1 MICRTRHN
9 MRSKRRSAL
18 LVLAGLLLAAG
29 AGGWWLFGDLPSVDG
44 AAARGPF
51 QSSRILDRNGRLLY
65 DLVDPHAGQRTVLP
79 LTAMPQALRD
89 ATISTEDQAFYS
101 HPGLDGWGLARALW
115 LDLRGEG
122 TGGGST
128 LTQQVARTLLLSP
141 GEAGERTLRR
151 KAREVVLAYQL
162 EGHYRK
168 DEILALYLNTV
179 YYGNM
184 AYGVEAAAQAYFGKP
199 ARDLDLAEC
208 ALLAGLPQ
216 APSSYNPLVNP
227 DAAAT
232 RTRAVLD
239 GMVKHGYLTEAQ
251 ANTAAGEP
259 LHFAKGRFPI
269 LAPHFSVWV
278 RDSLEAR
285 FGADRVYKGGLTV
298 ETTLDA
304 AMQAAAEGILR
315 RRLADLADKHI
326 TNGAVVVLDAAT
338 GEVRTM
344 VGSADYFDAAID
356 GEVNLALA
364 PRQPGSSIK
373 PLTYAAA
380 LAGDYTAATVLPDV
394 PVSYP
399 DGNGQTYV
407 PANYD
412 HQFHGPQ
419 RLRAALANSYNVPA
433 VYTLNHIGVFGLV
446 QVGRA
451 AGLTT
456 WDDSRR
462 FGLALTLGGGEVRL
476 LDLTGAYTAF
486 ANGGRALHPLAI
498 RRVTDSTGTVL
509 YDATTDAAVTTPS
522 APLFGPHS
530 ADVAW
535 LIGSI
540 LSDNDARLPEFG
552 ANSPLHLSRWAAV
565 KTGTTGDWRDNWTV
579 GYTPDYVT
587 GVWVGNSDNSPMQNS
602 TGVTGAAPIWHEV
615 MEMIHGSRPER
626 LPPRPPGIESV
637 EICAP
642 SGLLPSPACHERARE
657 WFIAGTAPTVTDSWL
672 QDVAVDNTSG
682 LLACP
687 GAPPASYTL
696 RNFLLLPAEYAL
708 WVATAALPTPPTAFA
723 GACSGSVAGPPGAPG
738 VDLALSVPTANAVA
752 GGVIPIQGRAGGP
765 GLTGWTLAWGEGA
778 EPRTWQPLA
787 QGSSATDGSQ
797 PLAHWDTAGRG
808 GVHTLRLTARLRDG
822 GTLEVRNRVNLD
834 NIAPTAWIT
843 YPAAGSDLRGLAAGE
858 QFPLQAEALDN
869 SGVAAVL
876 FRLDGQVLGRRDS
889 PPWTLMVPAAT
900 LPPGPHRLTVQ
911 AVDLAGNT
919 SPAAEIMV
927 SR

>member
-1 MICRTRHN
+1 MRRRTRHN
-9 MRSKRRSAL
+9 MRLTRRR
-18 LVLAGLLLAAG
+18 LVGLILAGLLLAAG
-29 AGGWWLFGDLPSVDG
+29 AGGWWLFGDLPNVD
-44 AAARGPF
+44 AATVRGPF
-51 QSSRILDRNGRLLY
+51 QSSRILDRTGRLLY

-79 LTAMPQALRD
+79 LAAMPQALRD
-89 ATISTEDQAFYS
+89 ATISTEDNAFYS

-115 LDLRGEG
+115 LDLRGAG

-128 LTQQVARTLLLSP
+128 LTQQVARALLLSP
-141 GEAGERTLRR
+141 GEAGERSLRR
-151 KAREVVLAYQL
+151 KAREAVLAYQL
-162 EGHYRK
+162 ESRYRK

-199 ARDLDLAEC
+199 ARDLDPAEC

-239 GMVKHGYLTEAQ
+239 GMVRHGYLTEAQ

-269 LAPHFSVWV
+269 LAPHFSIWV
-278 RDSLEAR
+278 RDQLETR

-304 AMQAAAEGILR
+304 AMQSAAEGILR
-315 RRLADLADKHI
+315 RRLADLAAKHI
-326 TNGAVVVLDAAT
+326 TNGAIVVLDAAT

-364 PRQPGSSIK
+364 PRQPGSAIK
-373 PLTYAAA
+373 PLTYAVA

-394 PVSYP
+394 PASYP

-433 VYTLNHIGVFGLV
+433 VYTLNHIGVYGLV

-476 LDLTGAYTAF
+476 LDLTGAFTAF
-486 ANGGRALHPLAI
+486 ANAGRVLHPLAI
-498 RRVTDSTGTVL
+498 RRVTDSGNAVL
-509 YDATTDAAVTTPS
+509 YDAATDPALITPT

-530 ADVAW
+530 AEVAW
-535 LIGSI
+535 LMGSI

-602 TGVTGAAPIWHEV
+602 TGVTGAAPIWHDV
-615 MEMIHGSRPER
+615 METIHSSRPDR
-626 LPPRPPGIESV
+626 SPARPPSIEAV

-642 SGLLPSPACHERARE
+642 SGLLPSPACHERVRE
-657 WFIAGTAPTVTDSWL
+657 WFIAGTAPTAGDTWL
-672 QDVAVDNTSG
+672 QDVAVDNNSG

-687 GAPPASYTL
+687 GAAPASYTL
-696 RNFLLLPAEYAL
+696 RNFLLLPAEYAP
-708 WVATAALPTPPTAFA
+708 WTATTGLPTPPTGFA
-723 GACSGSVAGPPGAPG
+723 GACSVGAAGTPAAPG
-738 VDLALSVPTANAVA
+738 VDLAFTTPAANAVV
-752 GGVIPIQGRAGGP
+752 GGSIPIQGRAGGP
-765 GLTGWTLAWGEGA
+765 GLAAWTLAWGEGA
-778 EPRTWQPLA
+778 TPQAWHTLA
-787 QGSSATDGSQ
+787 GGAGAAGRSLGQ
-797 PLAHWDTAGRG
+797 WDTASRG

-822 GTLEVRNRVNLD
+822 GALEVRNRVNLD
-834 NIAPTAWIT
+834 NVPPTAWIT
-843 YPAAGSDLRGLAAGE
+843 YPAPGSDLHDLAAGE

-876 FRLDGQVLGRRDS
+876 FLRDGIVLGRRDS
-889 PPWTLMVPAAT
+889 PPWTLMVPAAA
-900 LPPGPHRLTVQ
+900 LSPGPHRLTVT
-911 AVDLAGNT
+911 AVDLAGNQ
-919 SPAAEIMV
+919 SAPAV
-927 SR
+927 VDVLR